1 MAITAQTILTRV
13 RTQLID
19 EIPVPAGQDP
29 ASVRR
34 WTDDELLR
42 WMSDGQRTLVAMD
55 PSLGTFTDALL
66 LQPGTKQ
73 VLPDGA
79 FMLIDIKRNMGNDGL
94 TPGRVVTVISREN
107 LDRVDPMWHA
117 SRRSDVTQHYIYDP
131 KQPRV
136 YYVYPPSTGAN
147 YIDVVRANNPP
158 DFTTLTDLLTVPD
171 LYQTALFDYVM
182 FRAHQ
187 KDSDYAA
194 GESKAQA
201 YLQLFQL
208 FVTGHTEAVLDESP
222 NKQLGPSDLADK
234 GAAA

>member
-1 MAITAQTILTRV
+1 MAVTAQTILTRV

-19 EIPVPAGQDP
+19 ELAQK
-29 ASVRR
+29 R
-34 WTDDELLR
+34 WTDDELMR
-42 WMSDGQRTLVAMD
+42 WLSDGQRTLVAMD
-55 PSLGTFTDALL
+55 PALGSQTNALML
-66 LQPGTKQ
+66 VPGTRQ
-73 VLPDGA
+73 VLPTEA
-79 FMLIDIKRNMGNDGL
+79 FMLLDIKRNMGRDGL

-107 LDRVDPMWHA
+107 LDRVDPNWHA
-117 SRRSDVTQHYIYDP
+117 SRRSDVTFHYIYDP
-131 KQPRV
+131 KQPRA
-136 YYVYPPSTGAN
+136 YYVYPPSTGFN
-147 YIDVVRANNPP
+147 YLEVSRATNPP
-158 DFTTLTDLLTVPD
+158 DFTTPTDLMVIPD

-201 YLQLFQL
+201 YLQLFQM
-208 FVTGHTEAVLDESP
+208 FTAGHTEAVLDESP